1 MREFPGDPV
10 VRIRAFSTG
19 REGSILGQGTKIPH
33 ATRQSQ
39 KKKRERERRGLKG
52 TVVRQNRWKGDN

>member
-39 KKKRERERRGLKG
+39 KKKKREKGLEG
-52 TVVRQNRWKGDN
+52 NSLVRQNRWKGDN